1 MLQVDKRG
9 RFITNMGFAN
19 FVTAAVDSADER
31 IKGSCMVILE
41 ETDPGSFDRGTPT
54 KKMVH
59 QLSSTNDP
67 VLSMQV
73 PANRIIGGYT
83 VKDGVIVPNF
93 SHGEV
98 IEAVFKRTRVTVAL
112 MTSAKL
118 LSAVEPVLRYQRQ
131 RFRGGESVVPGSPRY
146 ELGLQQREDA
156 LHRLIDVWAMGEAGA
171 SLGFAAARVFDE
183 LDPVER
189 EKDAIFASQGVGGG
203 TAQFKA
209 LRRSQKDA
217 LDALRDDNPPSN
229 PILKY
234 LILEAVANV
243 LCPAAKLWNTGTGAN
258 MMREAVSL
266 MGGYGITEDCPGF
279 LGQKWMDAQLEATY
293 EGPEAVQRRQ
303 LSVTMTNEIFLAQF
317 HDWIMEMR
325 DIASSHPDTGACALA
340 SAMQL
345 WLWSLNHLQ
354 KAKDADGAK
363 LYQSARQG
371 VTFPLAD
378 ALSWL
383 LASRQF
389 VLDVVELERKG
400 AENPTLAEGL
410 PGLVQFYG
418 DLCHVQVGRS
428 AGEAG
433 RICAELVYGYNRH
446 PEWNEEG
453 LKACYTSSD
462 LLVLEGMVPGMSCC
476 SGDVIEENGSHPK
489 KAGPCV
495 HVTGLETF
503 ARLRTKVD
511 SCLTGTR
518 ISKDRAAEAL
528 TQVMIPEALD
538 Y

>member
-1 MLQVDKRG
+1 
-9 RFITNMGFAN
+9 
-19 FVTAAVDSADER
+19 
-31 IKGSCMVILE
+31 
-41 ETDPGSFDRGTPT
+41 
-54 KKMVH
+54 MVH
-59 QLSSTNDP
+59 QLSSTSDP
-67 VLSMQV
+67 VLSLKV
-73 PANRIIGGYT
+73 PASRIIGGYT
-83 VKDGVIVPNF
+83 IKDGVIIPNF
-93 SHGEV
+93 SHGDV

-131 RFRGGESVVPGSPRY
+131 RFRGGEAVVPGSPRY

-156 LHRLIDVWAMGEAGA
+156 LHRLLDVWAMGEAGA
-171 SLGFAAARVFDE
+171 SLGFAAARAFDE
-183 LDPVER
+183 LDPLER
-189 EKDAIFASQGVGGG
+189 QKDAFFTDQGVGGR
-203 TAQFKA
+203 ASQMKA
-209 LRRSQKDA
+209 LRRSIKDA
-217 LDALRDDNPPSN
+217 LDVLHDEHPTEN

-234 LILEAVANV
+234 LIVEAIANV
-243 LCPAAKLWNTGTGAN
+243 LCPACKLWNTGHGAN

-303 LSVTMTNEIFLAQF
+303 LSSTMTNELFLAQF

-325 DIASSHPDTGACALA
+325 DIANTHPDTGACALA
-340 SAMQL
+340 TSMQL

-363 LYQSARQG
+363 LYQNARQG

-378 ALSWL
+378 ALCWL
-383 LASRQF
+383 LAARALI
-389 VLDVVELERKG
+389 LDVVELEKKG
-400 AENPTLAEGL
+400 AENPTLAEAL
-410 PGLVQFYG
+410 PGLLQFYS
-418 DLCHVQVGRS
+418 DLSHVQVGRS

-453 LKACYTSSD
+453 LKKCYNSND
-462 LLVLEGMVPGMSCC
+462 LLVLEGMVPGMSACC
-476 SGDVIEENGSHPK
+476 TNDVVEANGSHPK
-489 KAGPCV
+489 KAGPCA
-495 HVTGLETF
+495 HVAGLETF

-511 SCLTGTR
+511 GCLTGTR